1 VARWAFSRAGW
12 VTACS
17 DDLRQRAIGL
27 GASKDHI
34 EVLPYGV
41 DAKRFSPDPSTGAQ
55 TRAQLGV
62 PLDAP
67 LILTA
72 GRLVRKKGFEFLID
86 AMAKLALTWPE
97 LRLMIVGGGDLDAEL
112 RQRARDAGISHRVT
126 FAGNVSQNTIP
137 SYLNAADLVVVPS
150 VRDTAGNVDGL
161 PNFLLEALVSGTTVV
176 TTDVGGIRSVA
187 KDGHTAVVVPP
198 ANADA
203 LADAIHT
210 MLGQPER
217 RRALGAAARAELQ
230 RNRSWA
236 DFSEQLEA
244 VYDRLA
250 KKESR

>member
-1 VARWAFSRAGW
+1 
-12 VTACS
+12 
-17 DDLRQRAIGL
+17 
-27 GASKDHI
+27 
-34 EVLPYGV
+34 
-41 DAKRFSPDPSTGAQ
+41 
-55 TRAQLGV
+55 
-62 PLDAP
+62 
-67 LILTA
+67 
-72 GRLVRKKGFEFLID
+72 
-86 AMAKLALTWPE
+86 MAKLALTWPE

-198 ANADA
+198 ANAAA

-217 RRALGAAARAELQ
+217 RRALNSNGIEAGLTSRNSWRQSTTDWLRSHVNESKRPQGTVSSLPAAFAQ
-230 RNRSWA
+230 RWS
-236 DFSEQLEA
+236 
-244 VYDRLA
+244 
-250 KKESR
+250 